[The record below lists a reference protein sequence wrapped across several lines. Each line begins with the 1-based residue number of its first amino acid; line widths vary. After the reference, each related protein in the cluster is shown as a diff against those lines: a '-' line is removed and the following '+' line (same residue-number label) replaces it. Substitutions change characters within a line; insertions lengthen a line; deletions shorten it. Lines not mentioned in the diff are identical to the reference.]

1 MRGNR
6 PHKQP
11 IDPMTGA
18 DDVVVLLRGLDAK
31 GLPPN
36 ERMPVGE
43 SIIRYSKVR
52 LLAWKEL
59 LRNGLSPR
67 RE

>member
-1 MRGNR
+1 
-6 PHKQP
+6 
-11 IDPMTGA
+11 MTGA

-36 ERMPVGE
+36 ERMAVGE